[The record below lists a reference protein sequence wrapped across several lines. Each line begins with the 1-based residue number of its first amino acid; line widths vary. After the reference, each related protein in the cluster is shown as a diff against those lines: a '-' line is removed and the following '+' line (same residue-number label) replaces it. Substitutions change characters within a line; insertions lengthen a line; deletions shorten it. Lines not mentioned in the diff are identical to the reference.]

1 MENFINVNSKNI
13 APKIIKIMETI
24 LYETNYLKIIHNSEH
39 NFLFI
44 SWIGFTSSQEFRDGI
59 DHIFTLMI
67 ENQVRKTITDITEHK
82 VISTEDQEYA
92 ARLSV
97 DFSRKYWDAKRALIP
112 PKDVFARFSI
122 KQVNAQVAK
131 QQAQERRFFE
141 NYEDAFE
148 WIIEEN

>member
-1 MENFINVNSKNI
+1 
-13 APKIIKIMETI
+13 METT

-59 DHIFTLMI
+59 NHIFDLM
-67 ENQVRKTITDITEHK
+67 NQHQIKKTITDITEHK

-92 ARLSV
+92 AKLSI
-97 DFSRKYWDAKRALIP
+97 DFSRNFWDVKRALIP

-131 QQAQERRFFE
+131 QEAQERRFFI
-141 NYEDAFE
+141 NYEEAFE
-148 WIIEEN
+148 WIIE